1 MTTTRSHFT
10 FRIDTWTAD
19 GESVIEHVAGA
30 ESGESKLVVLRA
42 ACEYSVRTTVSLY
55 RLPKILI
62 VDPRCSQFPSRT
74 WSVFLPTS
82 FLPLSSSY
90 ALP

>member
-30 ESGESKLVVLRA
+30 EDYQLALATFRA
-42 ACEYSVRTTVSLY
+42 ACERWPNAPINLA
-55 RLPKILI
+55 
-62 VDPRCSQFPSRT
+62 
-74 WSVFLPTS
+74 
-82 FLPLSSSY
+82 PL
-90 ALP
+90 AAN